1 MDAQRHAGR
10 RAIVTGAASGIGYAT
25 ALRMVREGAH
35 VTACDVNEA
44 GLGALESE
52 LAAPDQINTLVA
64 DITAQRDVDAIVGLA
79 TADSGAIDIV
89 ANVAGI
95 MDFFVP
101 VHDIVDEEWE
111 RVFAVN
117 VTGAMRLCRSV
128 VPAMRA
134 AKRGA
139 IVNVASRA
147 ALLGGGAG
155 TAYVVS
161 KHALLGLTRSVA
173 ALYGA
178 EGVRCNAV
186 CPGAVETGIAS
197 TATPRN
203 PDHITPWFPLFGV
216 ATRTAKPDEIA
227 AVVSWL
233 ASDEASNVNGAAVTA
248 DGGWTAI

>member
-25 ALRMVREGAH
+25 AARLVREGAQ
-35 VTACDVNEA
+35 VTACDMNEA
-44 GLGALESE
+44 GLRALAKE
-52 LAAPDQINTLVA
+52 LSAPAQLNTLVA
-64 DITAQRDVDAIVGLA
+64 DITNQRDVDEVVEQA
-79 TADSGAIDIV
+79 TADGSVDIL

-101 VHDIVDEEWE
+101 VHDIVDDEWE

-117 VTGAMRLCRSV
+117 VTGAMRFCRSV
-128 VPAMRA
+128 VPAMRVA
-134 AKRGA
+134 RRGA

-155 TAYVVS
+155 TAYVAS
-161 KHALLGLTRSVA
+161 KHALLGLTRSIA
-173 ALYGA
+173 GLYRDDGI
-178 EGVRCNAV
+178 RCNAV
-186 CPGAVETGIAS
+186 CPGGVETGIGS

-203 PDHITPWFPLFGV
+203 PDHIAPWLPLFGV
-216 ATRTAKPDEIA
+216 ATRLAKPDEIA

-233 ASDEASNVNGAAVTA
+233 ASDEASNVNGAALTA

>member
-35 VTACDVNEA
+35 VTACDVNSEGLSLLADEA
-44 GLGALESE
+44 
-52 LAAPDQINTLVA
+52 AAPERVVAAVA
-64 DITAQRDVDAIVGLA
+64 DITSQADVDAVVAIALEHG
-79 TADSGAIDIV
+79 SIDIL

-128 VPAMRA
+128 VPTMRA
-134 AKRGA
+134 ANRGA

-155 TAYVVS
+155 TAYVAS

-173 ALYGA
+173 SLYRD
-178 EGVRCNAV
+178 EGIRCNAV
-186 CPGAVETGIAS
+186 CPGAVETGIGS

-203 PDHITPWFPLFGV
+203 PDYITPWMALFGV
-216 ATRTAKPDEIA
+216 ATRLAKPDEIA
-227 AVVSWL
+227 AVISWL
-233 ASDEASNVNGAAVTA
+233 ASDEASNVNGAALTA
-248 DGGWTAI
+248 DGGWSAL

>member
-1 MDAQRHAGR
+1 VDTQRHLDR

-25 ALRMVREGAH
+25 ATRLAQEGAL
-35 VTACDVNEA
+35 VTACDMNEA
-44 GLGALESE
+44 GLRQLDAER
-52 LAAPDQINTLVA
+52 ITTLVA
-64 DITAQRDVDAIVGLA
+64 DITTQGDVDAVVDLA
-79 TADSGAIDIV
+79 TAGGPVDIL

-128 VPAMRA
+128 VPAMRTA
-134 AKRGA
+134 GRGA

-155 TAYVVS
+155 TAYVAS

-173 ALYGA
+173 GLYRD
-178 EGVRCNAV
+178 EGIRCNAV
-186 CPGAVETGIAS
+186 CPGGVETGIGS

-203 PDHITPWFPLFGV
+203 PAYITPWIALFGV
-216 ATRTAKPDEIA
+216 ATRLAKPDEIA
-227 AVVSWL
+227 AVISWL
-233 ASDEASNVNGAAVTA
+233 ASDEASNVNGAALTA
-248 DGGWTAI
+248 DGGWSAL